1 LHATDRTLKFLKAD
15 IMGKEGGMVHTKA
28 YVEPLVV
35 DQLVAGQAWL
45 ARASSFFDGTRFDES
60 AMSNIECFEYGVFAR
75 WVTDGDLG

>member
-28 YVEPLVV
+28 YVEPLAV

-45 ARASSFFDGTRFDES
+45 ARASSD
-60 AMSNIECFEYGVFAR
+60 
-75 WVTDGDLG
+75 TDAVLLHYDQLGMHMDRSLTPCLNSGSYYYY